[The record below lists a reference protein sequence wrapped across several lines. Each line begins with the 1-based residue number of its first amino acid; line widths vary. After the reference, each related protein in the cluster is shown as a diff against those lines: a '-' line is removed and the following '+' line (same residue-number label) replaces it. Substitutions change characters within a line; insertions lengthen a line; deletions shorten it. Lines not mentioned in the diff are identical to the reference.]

1 MDATVSTAAVMDT
14 IILKLTFMAMA
25 VDTFGAT
32 VTGFQ
37 LESDLA

>member
-1 MDATVSTAAVMDT
+1 MDAIVSTTVMDT
-14 IILKLTFMAMA
+14 IILELTFMVMA

>member
-1 MDATVSTAAVMDT
+1 MDAIVSTAVMDT
-14 IILKLTFMAMA
+14 NILKLTLMAMA
-25 VDTFGAT
+25 VDTFGAA